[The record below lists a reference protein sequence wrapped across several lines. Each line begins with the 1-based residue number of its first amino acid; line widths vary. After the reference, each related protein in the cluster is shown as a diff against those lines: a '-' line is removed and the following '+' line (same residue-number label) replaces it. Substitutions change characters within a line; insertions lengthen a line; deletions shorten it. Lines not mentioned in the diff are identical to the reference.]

1 MYYSLV
7 DKELM
12 RMTNASNKKMS
23 QSKQIKST
31 YMPRNKQIY
40 TFGGT
45 INVRDIYERPNFE
58 NEDLVSNTA
67 KNTKMEELIDVKR
80 VTASS

>member
-1 MYYSLV
+1 
-7 DKELM
+7 
-12 RMTNASNKKMS
+12 
-23 QSKQIKST
+23 
-31 YMPRNKQIY
+31 MPRNKQIY

-80 VTASS
+80 V